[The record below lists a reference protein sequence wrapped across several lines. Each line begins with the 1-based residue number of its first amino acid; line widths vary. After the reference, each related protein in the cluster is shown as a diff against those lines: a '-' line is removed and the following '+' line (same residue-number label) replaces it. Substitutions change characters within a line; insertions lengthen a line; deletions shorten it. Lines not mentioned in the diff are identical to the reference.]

1 MTPSDRMPPTA
12 HSARIWDVPVRLFH
26 WLLVALLGFSW
37 WSGDQHDMEWHR
49 LSGYAILTL
58 VIFRIY
64 WGFVGSHTARFTQ
77 FVRGPRTAFAYARS
91 LAKGRHVV
99 AHGHNPIGG
108 WSVLLML
115 ATVSTMIVAGLFS
128 VDVDGL
134 ESGPLADHVS
144 FETGRLA
151 AGVHHVVFNVLLAL
165 VALHVLAILFYL
177 VRRRLDLVTPMIH
190 GRRRN
195 CDQEQVDARPASWWR
210 AALGIGLA
218 VACTYAIANGSPF

>member
-1 MTPSDRMPPTA
+1 MTPSDHVQPTA
-12 HSARIWDVPVRLFH
+12 RFARIWDVPVRLFH

-37 WSGDQHDMEWHR
+37 WSGDHHEMEWHR

-64 WGFVGSHTARFTQ
+64 WGFVGSDTARFTQ
-77 FVRGPRTAFAYARS
+77 FIRGPRMAFAYVRS
-91 LAKGRHVV
+91 LVKGRHVV
-99 AHGHNPIGG
+99 AHGHNPVGG

-151 AGVHHVVFNVLLAL
+151 ASVHHAVFNVLLAL

-177 VRRRLDLVTPMIH
+177 VGLRLDLVTPMIR
-190 GRRRN
+190 GRRRG
-195 CDQEQVDARPASWWR
+195 CDQEQVDTHRVPWWQV
-210 AALGIGLA
+210 AFGIGLA
-218 VACTYAIANGSPF
+218 VACTYLIANGLKF